1 MAIIKYRVE
10 AKAGPR
16 DMDVGSRWQYEE
28 CYNPMKGGKLLT
40 REEALKIIEE
50 KGLVLVHHNMFGCVW
65 DEPDEPMWQEY
76 NGMFR
81 LRRKH

>member
-10 AKAGPR
+10 AKGGPM
-16 DMDVGSRWQYEE
+16 DIDVGSRWQYEE

-50 KGLVLVHHNMFGCVW
+50 KGLVLVHHNMFGSIW
-65 DEPDEPMWQEY
+65 DEPHEPMFQEY